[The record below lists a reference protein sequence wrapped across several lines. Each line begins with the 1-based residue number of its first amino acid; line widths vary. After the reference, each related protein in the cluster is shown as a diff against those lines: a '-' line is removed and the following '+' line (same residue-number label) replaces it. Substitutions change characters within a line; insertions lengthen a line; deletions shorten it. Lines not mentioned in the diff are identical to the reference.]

1 MLDLKKLIIDTKS
14 VWMEFPG
21 LEGFEVEI
29 ANLSR
34 KELTRIRKDCSIT
47 KFDRAA
53 RVPLETLNDE
63 KFVKQFT
70 NATVRGWRGLTIDH
84 LQTLILID
92 VEGQDLEDTL
102 AYNASNA
109 EILVTGSVEF
119 DSWLNEVVFDLD
131 NFRVRAEGIDEE
143 STD

>member
-1 MLDLKKLIIDTKS
+1 MLDLKKLIIDTKA

-143 STD
+143 ITD

>member
-102 AYNASNA
+102 AYSASNA

-143 STD
+143 IID